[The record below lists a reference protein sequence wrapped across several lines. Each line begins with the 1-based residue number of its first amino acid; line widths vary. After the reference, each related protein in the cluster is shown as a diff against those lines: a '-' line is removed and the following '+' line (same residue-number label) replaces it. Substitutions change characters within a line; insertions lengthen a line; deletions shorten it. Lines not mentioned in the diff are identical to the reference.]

1 MARPTRQ
8 IPPARRRI
16 NPLPVVLAGIVIIGI
31 VAAFAMGAGGG
42 TAGPQATFNV
52 DCEHWCGSGTA
63 TISFGG
69 SSSAVTGGG
78 CYDTG
83 AAGID
88 ARFGDWLGV
97 QGVSDYLQLTIRP
110 VSLASP
116 TLDSAGDTPIYEPIV
131 TGSINGSPFVLG
143 PDAVIRYT
151 ADGTGSF
158 SGTDLNG
165 GGSATGTFT
174 CH

>member
-1 MARPTRQ
+1 MARPNRQ
-8 IPPARRRI
+8 LPSAGRRI
-16 NPLPVVLAGIVIIGI
+16 NPLPLALAGVVIMGI
-31 VAAFAMGAGGG
+31 VAAFAIGAGGG
-42 TAGPQATFNV
+42 TTGPEATFNV
-52 DCEHWCGSGTA
+52 DCGHWCGGGTA

-69 SSSAVTGGG
+69 SSSHVTGGG

-83 AAGID
+83 ATGID

-97 QGVSDYLQLTIRP
+97 QGVSDYLQLTILP
-110 VSLASP
+110 GPLASP
-116 TLDSAGDTPIYEPIV
+116 TPDSAGDTPVYEPIV

-143 PDAVIRYT
+143 PDAVISYT

-165 GGSATGTFT
+165 GGAASGTFT
-174 CH
+174 CR